1 MSLTLLFILLAATVA
16 LLLLEYRRLPAALN
30 LPLKGDIKRESWW
43 LQQYGQ
49 SICTPVAALLIWE
62 LDPAQEATR
71 KAVTLIVT
79 VAATSLVCGILKRLF
94 GRVRPGNPRPERGPA
109 GKFLG
114 PSFQLRGHSH
124 RHSFPSGHTASAIAL
139 TAILAAFYP
148 HGWTTFWLLAVACAV
163 LRYILDAH
171 WPSDIVAG
179 MAVGYVVAHAG
190 MKVVPPAFDVVARIA
205 WPHVPTWL
213 QPHL

>member
-1 MSLTLLFILLAATVA
+1 MSLTLLFILLAATIA
-16 LLLLEYRRLPAALN
+16 LLLVERRRLPSALN

-49 SICTPVAALLIWE
+49 SICTPVAALLVWE
-62 LDPAQEATR
+62 LDPDEDATR
-71 KAVTLIVT
+71 KAVTLIIT
-79 VAATSLVCGILKRLF
+79 VAATSVVAGVLKRLF
-94 GRVRPGNPRPERGPA
+94 GRVRPGREPA

-114 PSFQLRGHSH
+114 PSFQLRGVSH

-148 HGWTTFWLLAVACAV
+148 HGWTTFWLLAIACAG

-179 MAVGYVVAHAG
+179 MAVGYVVAFAG
-190 MKVVPPAFDVVARIA
+190 MKLVPPVFDFVARIA
-205 WPHVPTWL
+205 WPYVPTWL

>member
-1 MSLTLLFILLAATVA
+1 MSLLLLLILVGATVA

-43 LQQYGQ
+43 IQQYGQ
-49 SICTPVAALLIWE
+49 VVCTAFAALLVWE
-62 LDPAQEATR
+62 LDPAEDGTR
-71 KAVTLIVT
+71 KAVTLVIT
-79 VAATSLVCGILKRLF
+79 VAVTSIVAGVLKRLF
-94 GRVRPGNPRPERGPA
+94 GRVRPGREPA

-114 PSFQLRGHSH
+114 PSLKLHGVSH

-139 TAILAAFYP
+139 TTILAAFYP
-148 HGWTTFWLLAVACAV
+148 HGWTTFWLLAIACAT
-163 LRYILDAH
+163 LRYLLDAH

-179 MAVGYVVAHAG
+179 MAVGYVVAYAG
-190 MKVVPPAFDVVARIA
+190 MWIVPPVFDFVARIC
-205 WPHVPTWL
+205 WPYVPTWL

>member
-1 MSLTLLFILLAATVA
+1 MSLTLLFILLAATIA
-16 LLLLEYRRLPAALN
+16 LLLVEHRRLPSALN

-49 SICTPVAALLIWE
+49 SICTPVAALLVWE
-62 LDPAQEATR
+62 LDPDDGATR
-71 KAVTLIVT
+71 KAVTLLVT
-79 VAATSLVCGILKRLF
+79 VAATSLVAGVLKRLF
-94 GRVRPGNPRPERGPA
+94 GRVRPGREPA

-114 PSFQLRGHSH
+114 PSFKLRGVSH

-148 HGWTTFWLLAVACAV
+148 HGWTTFWFLAIACAG

-179 MAVGYVVAHAG
+179 MAVGYVVAFAG
-190 MKVVPPAFDVVARIA
+190 MKLVPPIFDFIARIA
-205 WPHVPTWL
+205 WPYVPNWL

>member
-1 MSLTLLFILLAATVA
+1 MSLTLLLILLAATAA
-16 LLLLEYRRLPAALN
+16 LLLLEYRRLPSALN

-49 SICTPVAALLIWE
+49 SICTPVAALLVWE
-62 LDPAQEATR
+62 LDPDEEATR
-71 KAVTLIVT
+71 KAVTLLIT
-79 VAATSLVCGILKRLF
+79 VAATSLVAGVLKRLF
-94 GRVRPGNPRPERGPA
+94 GRVRPGREPA

-114 PSFQLRGHSH
+114 PSFQLRGVSH

-148 HGWTTFWLLAVACAV
+148 HGWTTFWFLAVACAV

-179 MAVGYVVAHAG
+179 MAVGYVVAFAG
-190 MKVVPPAFDVVARIA
+190 MKLVPPVFDFIARIA
-205 WPHVPTWL
+205 WPYVPTWL

>member
-1 MSLTLLFILLAATVA
+1 MSLALLTILLAATVI
-16 LLLLEYRRLPAALN
+16 LLFVEHRRLPSALN
-30 LPLKGDIKRESWW
+30 LPIKGDIKRESWW

-49 SICTPVAALLIWE
+49 SICTPVAGLLIWE
-62 LDPAQEATR
+62 LDPAEDATR
-71 KAVTLIVT
+71 KAVTLIAA
-79 VAATSLVCGILKRLF
+79 VALTSLACGVLKRIF
-94 GRVRPGNPRPERGPA
+94 GRVRPGREPA

-114 PSFQLRGHSH
+114 PSLQLRGHSH

-148 HGWTTFWLLAVACAV
+148 HGWTTFWLLAIACAG

-179 MAVGYVVAHAG
+179 LAVGYVVAYAG
-190 MKVVPPAFDVVARIA
+190 MRAIPPVFDFVARVV
-205 WPHVPTWL
+205 WPYVPVGL
-213 QPHL
+213 RPHL